1 MAFISRELVS
11 IRSSIIEKQHH
22 ACVLRFGHIG
32 EEIEPGVEVEQETLR
47 MSLLRLYIV
56 GTLKRV
62 PEKEDGEAQSYEI
75 VISIFSVELGRMA
88 SRVSSGIRV
97 LSLPVSLSSLQY
109 TPQASIASKRVE
121 STHPVGDRAE
131 PSIGR
136 GLLSNGL

>member
-32 EEIEPGVEVEQETLR
+32 EEIEPGVEVEQEPLR
-47 MSLLRLYIV
+47 MSLLRSYIV
-56 GTLKRV
+56 GTFLD
-62 PEKEDGEAQSYEI
+62 KEDGEVQSYEI

-109 TPQASIASKRVE
+109 TPQASIASKVVK
-121 STHPVGDRAE
+121 SAHP
-131 PSIGR
+131 
-136 GLLSNGL
+136 